1 MNVQKTPIYQF
12 LEGAG
17 KSFVIPVYQR
27 DYAWTIPNCQ
37 KLWDDIVFMKTNK
50 KQSHFLGTIVTIAND
65 FQEYLV
71 IDGQQRLTS
80 TSLLLLA
87 LHNFL
92 KTKKN
97 KSPQEASLTEQVLD
111 FLINKYSQDQSK
123 RIRLKPNKG
132 DKDFYEQL
140 YDGGLN
146 NLVDSNI
153 NTNYNYF
160 YKQIEKNI
168 LSPIE
173 LFQLFQKL
181 EIVLISLDRG
191 VDDPQLIFESLNS
204 TGVDLNDGDLIR
216 NYILMD
222 LPPQMQ
228 ENLYASYWVKIENCV
243 NDVAEF
249 VRVFLMYRNQE
260 NVRKTNREIYSEFR
274 KYCEDKFAKNPEKTL
289 MEMLEFAQLYSYF
302 ICTTKFPDVKIG
314 VALNRIFKLEATIV
328 YPYMLDLFYD
338 YKKGLVGA
346 DIVLKVLTL
355 IESYIFRKV
364 IADGSTQGLNKF
376 FLTLSKDIKKDK
388 NWQTKYIDLFC
399 SILINRSFTQK
410 FPTDEE
416 FIVALQEKEVYKYQ
430 SKNRNLLLYSLE
442 NHNSAYKIDSDD
454 LTVEHIMPQTL
465 NNVWKEKLG
474 SNWSEIHRKYLHTLG
489 NLSLTAKNAELANSD
504 FETKQKIDFQS
515 SKLKLNFDLGGKV
528 WNEKAILIRATNLA
542 KEAVQIWPYPITKIV
557 SQIKENEIYDLET
570 EFNPTNKKPIKFYF
584 GSECMEV
591 KAWKDLLSILCSY
604 FYIQSPTEFKALISS
619 PKFFKYFSFEGNNRT
634 LRNPIKFA
642 TGYYVESNKSAT
654 DIIMILA
661 KMCDFMK
668 FDKSKV
674 MVEVE

>member
-27 DYAWTIPNCQ
+27 DYAWTIANCQ
-37 KLWDDIVFMKTNK
+37 KLWDDIVFMKLGN

-92 KTKKN
+92 KSKKN
-97 KSPQEASLTEQVLD
+97 KSPIEASLAEQVLD
-111 FLINKYSQDQSK
+111 FLINKYSQDQGK

-140 YDGGLN
+140 YDGNVN

-168 LSPIE
+168 LTSVE
-173 LFQLFQKL
+173 LFHLFQKL

-222 LPPQMQ
+222 LPPQSQ

-249 VRVFLMYRNQE
+249 VRVFLMFRKQE
-260 NVRKTNREIYSEFR
+260 NVRKTNREIYGEFR

-289 MEMLEFAQLYSYF
+289 SEMLEFAQIYSYF
-302 ICTTKFPDVKIG
+302 ICTSKFPDAKIG
-314 VALNRIFKLEATIV
+314 VALHRIFKLEATIC

-338 YKKGLVGA
+338 YKKGLVGG

-364 IADGSTQGLNKF
+364 IVDGSTQGLNKF
-376 FLTLSKDIKKDK
+376 FLTLSKDLKKDK
-388 NWQTKYIDLFC
+388 NWQTKYIDIFC

-416 FIVALQEKEVYKYQ
+416 FVLALQEKEVYKYQ

-454 LTVEHIMPQTL
+454 LTIEHIMPQSLTPQ
-465 NNVWKEKLG
+465 WKSKLG
-474 SNWSEIHRKYLHTLG
+474 ANWSEIHRKYLHTLG

-504 FETKQKIDFQS
+504 FATKQKIDFQS
-515 SKLKLNFDLGGKV
+515 SKLKLNFDLGGKD
-528 WNEKAILIRATNLA
+528 WNEKTILARANNLS
-542 KEAVQIWPYPITKIV
+542 KEAIQIWPYPITKIV
-557 SQIKENEIYDLET
+557 SIVQENEIYDLET

-584 GSECMEV
+584 GSESMEV

-604 FYIQSPTEFKALISS
+604 FYIQSPTEFKALITS

-634 LRNPIKFA
+634 LRTPIKFA
-642 TGYYVESNKSAT
+642 TGYYVESNKSAS
-654 DIIMILA
+654 DILA
-661 KMCDFMK
+661 ILSKMCDFMK

-674 MVEVE
+674 QVEVE

>member
-37 KLWDDIVFMKTNK
+37 KLWDDIVFMETNK
-50 KQSHFLGTIVTIAND
+50 KQGHFLGTIVTIAND

-274 KYCEDKFAKNPEKTL
+274 LYCEDKFAKNPEKTL

-302 ICTTKFPDVKIG
+302 ICTTKFPNAKIG
-314 VALNRIFKLEATIV
+314 IALNRIFKLEATIV

-338 YKKGLVGA
+338 YKKGLVSG
-346 DIVLKVLTL
+346 DVLLKVLTL
-355 IESYIFRKV
+355 IESYVFRKV
-364 IADGSTQGLNKF
+364 IVDGTTQGLNKF
-376 FLTLSKDIKKDK
+376 FLTLGKDIKKDK
-388 NWQTKYIDLFC
+388 NWQTKYLDIFC

-410 FPTDEE
+410 FPTDED
-416 FIVALQEKEVYKYQ
+416 FTMALQEKEVYKYQ
-430 SKNRNLLLYSLE
+430 SKNRNLLLHSLE

-465 NNVWKEKLG
+465 NNLWKEKLG

-515 SKLKLNFDLGGKV
+515 SKLKLNYDLGGKV
-528 WNEKAILIRATNLA
+528 WNEKSIVTRANNLA
-542 KEAVQIWPYPITKIV
+542 KEALQIWPYPITKIV
-557 SQIKENEIYDLET
+557 SQIVENEIYDLES
-570 EFNPTNKKPIKFYF
+570 EFNPTNKKPVKFYF
-584 GSECMEV
+584 GNESMEV
-591 KAWKDLLSILCSY
+591 KAWKDLLTIMSSY
-604 FYIQSPTEFKALISS
+604 FYIQSPTEFKALITS

-634 LRNPIKFA
+634 LKSPIKFA
-642 TGYYVESNKSAT
+642 AGYYIEGNKSSS
-654 DIIMILA
+654 DIILIIS

-674 MVEVE
+674 QVEVE

>member
-50 KQSHFLGTIVTIAND
+50 KQSHFLGTIVTIANG

-97 KSPQEASLTEQVLD
+97 KSPQETSLTEQVLD

-260 NVRKTNREIYSEFR
+260 NVRKTNREIYGEFR

-289 MEMLEFAQLYSYF
+289 MEMLEFAQIYSYF
-302 ICTTKFPDVKIG
+302 ICTTKFPEPKIG

-338 YKKGLVGA
+338 YKKGLVSG
-346 DIVLKVLTL
+346 DVLLKVLTL
-355 IESYIFRKV
+355 IESYVFRKV
-364 IADGSTQGLNKF
+364 IVDGSTQGLNKF

-388 NWQTKYIDLFC
+388 NWQTKYLDIFC

-416 FIVALQEKEVYKYQ
+416 FIMALQEKEVYKYQ
-430 SKNRNLLLYSLE
+430 SKNRNLLLHSLE

-515 SKLKLNFDLGGKV
+515 SKLKLNYDLGGKL
-528 WNEKAILIRATNLA
+528 WNEKSIVARANNLA
-542 KEAVQIWPYPITKIV
+542 KEAIQIWPYPITKITTKV
-557 SQIKENEIYDLET
+557 VENEIYDLET
-570 EFNPTNKKPIKFYF
+570 EFQSTNKKPVRLIL
-584 GSECMEV
+584 GDESIEV
-591 KAWKDLLSILCSY
+591 KAWRDILNLLCGF
-604 FYIQSPTEFKALISS
+604 FYVQSPTEFKSLINS
-619 PKFFKYFSFEGNNRT
+619 PKFFKYFSHESNNRT
-634 LRNPIKFA
+634 LRAPMCFA
-642 TGYYVESNKSAT
+642 KGYYVESHKSSS
-654 DIIMILA
+654 DILLILTR
-661 KMCDFMK
+661 MCEFMK

-674 MVEVE
+674 QVEVV

>member
-37 KLWDDIVFMKTNK
+37 KLWDDIVFMKTAK

-92 KTKKN
+92 KIKKN
-97 KSPQEASLTEQVLD
+97 KTPIEASLAEQVLD

-140 YDGGLN
+140 YDSNMN

-168 LSPIE
+168 ITPVE
-173 LFQLFQKL
+173 LFQLFQRL

-222 LPPQMQ
+222 LAPQMQ

-249 VRVFLMYRNQE
+249 VRVFLMFRKQE

-274 KYCEDKFAKNPEKTL
+274 LYCETKFAKNPEKTL
-289 MEMLEFAQLYSYF
+289 MEMLEFAQIYSYF
-302 ICTTKFPDVKIG
+302 ICTTKFPDPKVG
-314 VALNRIFKLEATIV
+314 VALNRIFKLEATIC

-338 YKKGLVGA
+338 YKKGLVG
-346 DIVLKVLTL
+346 VEVLLKVLTL

-364 IADGSTQGLNKF
+364 IVDGSTQGLNKF

-388 NWQTKYIDLFC
+388 NWQTKYLDIFC
-399 SILINRSFTQK
+399 SIMLNRGFTQK

-416 FIVALQEKEVYKYQ
+416 FAMALQEKEVYKYQ
-430 SKNRNLLLYSLE
+430 SKNRNLLLHSLE
-442 NHNSAYKIDSDD
+442 NHNSAYKIDSDE

-465 NNVWKEKLG
+465 SPQWKSKLG
-474 SNWSEIHRKYLHTLG
+474 ANWSEIHRKYLHTLG

-515 SKLKLNFDLGGKV
+515 SKLKLNFDLGGKD
-528 WNEKAILIRATNLA
+528 WNEKTIITRATNLA
-542 KEAVQIWPYPITKIV
+542 KEAIQIWQYPVSKIKV
-557 SQIKENEIYDLET
+557 AVIENEIYDLES
-570 EFNPTNKKPIKFYF
+570 EFNPTNKKPVKFYF
-584 GSECMEV
+584 GNESMEV

-634 LRNPIKFA
+634 LKSPIKFA
-642 TGYYVESNKSAT
+642 TGYYIESNKSVT
-654 DIIMILA
+654 DILNILS

-668 FDKSKV
+668 FDKTKV

>member
-27 DYAWTIPNCQ
+27 DYAWTIANCQ
-37 KLWDDIVFMKTNK
+37 KLWDDIVFMKANS

-92 KTKKN
+92 NSKKN
-97 KSPQEASLTEQVLD
+97 KTPIESSLAEQVLD

-140 YDGGLN
+140 YDGNVN

-153 NTNYNYF
+153 NSNYNYF

-168 LSPIE
+168 LTPVE
-173 LFQLFQKL
+173 LFQLFQRL

-222 LPPQMQ
+222 LPPQQQ
-228 ENLYASYWVKIENCV
+228 ENLYASYWIKIENCV

-249 VRVFLMYRNQE
+249 VRVFLMHRNQE

-274 KYCEDKFAKNPEKTL
+274 LYCESKFAKNPEKTL
-289 MEMLEFAQLYSYF
+289 SEMLEFAQIYSYF
-302 ICTTKFPDVKIG
+302 ICTSKFPDAKIG
-314 VALNRIFKLEATIV
+314 VALHRIFKLEATIC

-346 DIVLKVLTL
+346 NVVLKALTL

-376 FLTLSKDIKKDK
+376 FLTLSKDLKKDK
-388 NWQTKYIDLFC
+388 NWQSKYMDIFC

-416 FIVALQEKEVYKYQ
+416 FVLALQEKEVYKYQ
-430 SKNRNLLLYSLE
+430 SKNRNLLLHSLE

-454 LTVEHIMPQTL
+454 LTIEHIMPQSLTAE
-465 NNVWKEKLG
+465 WKAKLG
-474 SNWSEIHRKYLHTLG
+474 TNWVEIHRKYLHTLG

-504 FETKQKIDFQS
+504 FATKQKIDFQS
-515 SKLKLNFDLGGKV
+515 SKLKLNFDLGGKN
-528 WNEKAILIRATNLA
+528 WNEKTIVMRASNLA
-542 KEAVQIWPYPITKIV
+542 HEAIQIWPYPISKIV
-557 SQIKENEIYDLET
+557 VKVKENEIYNLET

-584 GSECMEV
+584 GLESMNV

-604 FYIQSPTEFKALISS
+604 FYIQSPTEFKALINS

-634 LRNPIKFA
+634 LKSPIKFA
-642 TGYYVESNKSAT
+642 TGYYVESNKSAS
-654 DIIMILA
+654 DILA
-661 KMCDFMK
+661 ILSKMCDFLK
-668 FDKSKV
+668 FDKTKIQV
-674 MVEVE
+674 QVE

>member
-50 KQSHFLGTIVTIAND
+50 KQNHFLGTIVTIAND
-65 FQEYLV
+65 LQEYLV

-92 KTKKN
+92 KSKKN

-249 VRVFLMYRNQE
+249 VRVFLMFRKQE
-260 NVRKTNREIYSEFR
+260 NVRKTNREIYGEFR

-289 MEMLEFAQLYSYF
+289 MEMLEFAQIYSYF
-302 ICTTKFPDVKIG
+302 ICTTKFPDAKVG
-314 VALNRIFKLEATIV
+314 VALNRIFKLEAAIC

-338 YKKGLVGA
+338 YKKGLVGV
-346 DIVLKVLTL
+346 DVLLKVLTL

-364 IADGSTQGLNKF
+364 IVDGSTQGLNKF

-388 NWQTKYIDLFC
+388 NWQTKYLDIFC

-416 FIVALQEKEVYKYQ
+416 FVLALQEKEVYKYQ
-430 SKNRNLLLYSLE
+430 SKNRNLLLHSLE

-465 NNVWKEKLG
+465 SPQWKSKLG
-474 SNWSEIHRKYLHTLG
+474 ANWSEIHRKYLHTLG

-515 SKLKLNFDLGGKV
+515 SKLKLNFDLGGKD
-528 WNEKAILIRATNLA
+528 WNEKSIVARAINLA
-542 KEAVQIWPYPITKIV
+542 NEAVQIWPYPISKIKAV
-557 SQIKENEIYDLET
+557 VVENEIYDLEA
-570 EFNPTNKKPIKFYF
+570 EFNPTGKKPIKFYF
-584 GSECMEV
+584 GNESMEV

-634 LRNPIKFA
+634 LKAPIKFA
-642 TGYYVESNKSAT
+642 DGYYIESNKSAA
-654 DIIMILA
+654 DILSLLT

>member
-27 DYAWTIPNCQ
+27 DYAWTIANCQ
-37 KLWDDIVFMKTNK
+37 KLWDDIVFIKTNN
-50 KQSHFLGTIVTIAND
+50 KQGHFLGTIVTIAND

-92 KTKKN
+92 KSKKN
-97 KSPQEASLTEQVLD
+97 NTSQEASLTEQVLD

-123 RIRLKPNKG
+123 RIRLKPNKS
-132 DKDFYEQL
+132 DKDYYEQL
-140 YDGGLN
+140 YEVN
-146 NLVDSNI
+146 INKLVDSNI

-222 LPPQMQ
+222 LPPQQQ
-228 ENLYASYWVKIENCV
+228 ESLYASYWVKIESYV

-249 VRVFLMYRNQE
+249 VRVFLIFRLQE
-260 NVRKTNREIYSEFR
+260 NVRKINREIYTDFRNYSE
-274 KYCEDKFAKNPEKTL
+274 KQFAKNPEKTL
-289 MEMLEFAQLYSYF
+289 KEMLEFAQIYSYF
-302 ICTTKFPDVKIG
+302 VCTTKFPDAKIG
-314 VALNRIFKLEATIV
+314 NALNRIYKLEATIC

-338 YKKGLVGA
+338 YKQGLLSG
-346 DIVLKVLTL
+346 DIVLRALTL

-364 IADGSTQGLNKF
+364 IVDNTTQGLNKF
-376 FLTLSKDIKKDK
+376 FLTLARDIKKDK
-388 NWQTKYIDLFC
+388 FWQTRYLDIFC
-399 SILINRSFTQK
+399 AILINRSVTQK
-410 FPTDEE
+410 FPTDSE
-416 FIVALQEKEVYKYQ
+416 FVLALQEKEVYKYQ
-430 SKNRNLLLYSLE
+430 SKNRNLLLHSLE
-442 NHNSAYKIDSDD
+442 NHNSAYKIEADD

-465 NNVWKEKLG
+465 SPQWKSKLG
-474 SNWSEIHRKYLHTLG
+474 PNWSEIHRKYVHTLG

-515 SKLKLNFDLGGKV
+515 SKLKLNYDLGGKD
-528 WNEKAILIRATNLA
+528 WNQETIIARATNLA
-542 KEAVQIWPYPITKIV
+542 KEAIQIWPYPVTKIV
-557 SQIKENEIYDLET
+557 NQIKENEIYDLET
-570 EFNPTNKKPIKFYF
+570 EFNPTNKKPIVFYF
-584 GSECMEV
+584 GNESMQV

-634 LRNPIKFA
+634 LRSPIKFA
-642 TGYYVESNKSAT
+642 AGYYVESNKSAT
-654 DIIMILA
+654 DILAILA

-674 MVEVE
+674 MMEVE